1 MTDTYDP
8 LDPKELARFAYCDL
22 RKSYEERVSRWRPEA
37 LLTAPHTPEEE
48 TEALLHEF
56 MYHIRMVEKIVDVAR
71 NMMAEGQPLRCA
83 LCHGLPSSQLPPSP
97 AVIKR
102 TQEALDAVRRVM
114 AISRFVQRVLRRLL
128 DSWAK
133 LNRSEAALLEDDPE
147 VPAS

>member
-1 MTDTYDP
+1 MSDHYDP
-8 LDPKELARFAYCDL
+8 IDPKELACLAYDATMMT
-22 RKSYEERVSRWRPEA
+22 YEVQSMLRPEA

-114 AISRFVQRVLRRLL
+114 AISRFVQRVLRRLF

>member
-1 MTDTYDP
+1 MSDHYDP
-8 LDPKELARFAYCDL
+8 IDPKELACLAYDATMMT
-22 RKSYEERVSRWRPEA
+22 YEVQSMLRPEA

-56 MYHIRMVEKIVDVAR
+56 MYHIRMVEKMVDGTA
-71 NMMAEGQPLRCA
+71 NMMADGKPLRCA

-97 AVIKR
+97 AVIKC
-102 TQEALDAVRRVM
+102 TQEALAAVTRVM
-114 AISRFVQRVLRRLL
+114 AISRFAQRVLRRLL

>member
-1 MTDTYDP
+1 MSDHYDP
-8 LDPKELARFAYCDL
+8 IDPKELACLAYDATMMT
-22 RKSYEERVSRWRPEA
+22 YEVQSMLRPEA

-71 NMMAEGQPLRCA
+71 NMMKEGQPLRCA

-102 TQEALDAVRRVM
+102 TQEAFDAVKRVM
-114 AISRFVQRVLRRLL
+114 AITRFAQRVLRRLL
-128 DSWAK
+128 ESWVGQTESVKAGS
-133 LNRSEAALLEDDPE
+133 LS
-147 VPAS
+147 